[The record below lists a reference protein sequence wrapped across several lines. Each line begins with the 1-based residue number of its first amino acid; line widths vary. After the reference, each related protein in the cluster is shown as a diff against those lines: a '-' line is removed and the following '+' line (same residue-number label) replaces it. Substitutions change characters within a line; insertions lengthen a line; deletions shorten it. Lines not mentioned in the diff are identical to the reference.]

1 MPLYVEVILKLL
13 LSLALG
19 GIVGYEREY
28 KSRPAGLRTHI
39 LVCIG
44 AALVQITAI
53 NYFKNS
59 PITNGDPMRLGAQVI
74 SGIGFLGAGTI
85 IKEGASIKGL
95 TTAASLWV
103 VGCIG
108 LAVGSG
114 MYFEATAATILIY
127 VALKGFKRIED
138 NMAKSKKFINLEITA
153 KNTPGM
159 IGKIGNLFGE
169 HEISIDNIEIS
180 DSDDERVMIFLT
192 LKLKHLIPIEE
203 LVEDIVKIQGI
214 QGVKQL

>member
-1 MPLYVEVILKLL
+1 MPLYVEIILKLL
-13 LSLALG
+13 LSIVLG

-53 NYFKNS
+53 NFFRNS
-59 PITNGDPMRLGAQVI
+59 GVTNMDPMRLGAQVI

-85 IKEGASIKGL
+85 LKEGANIKGL
-95 TTAASLWV
+95 TTAASVWV
-103 VGCIG
+103 VACIG
-108 LAVGSG
+108 LAAGSG
-114 MYFEATAATILIY
+114 LYFEATAATILIY
-127 VALKGFKRIED
+127 VSLKGFKRIED

-153 KNTPGM
+153 NNTPGM
-159 IGKIGNLFGE
+159 IGRLGSLFGE

-180 DSDDERVMIFLT
+180 ERDEEKVIVFLT
-192 LKLKHLIPIEE
+192 LKFKYLIPIER
-203 LVEDIVKIQGI
+203 LVDEILNT
-214 QGVKQL
+214 QGVKKVKQL

>member
-1 MPLYVEVILKLL
+1 MALYIEVFIKLL
-13 LSLALG
+13 LSVVLG
-19 GIVGYEREY
+19 GIVGFEREY

-53 NYFKNS
+53 NYFRTS
-59 PITNGDPMRLGAQVI
+59 GLTNMDPMRLGAQVI

-85 IKEGASIKGL
+85 LKEGANIKGL
-95 TTAASLWV
+95 TTAASIWV

-108 LAVGSG
+108 VAAGTGL
-114 MYFEATAATILIY
+114 YIEATAATILIY
-127 VALKGFKRIED
+127 VSLRGFKILED
-138 NMAKSKKFINLEITA
+138 KMTRGKKYINLEIAA

-169 HEISIDNIEIS
+169 LEISIDTIDIS
-180 DSDDERVMIFLT
+180 DNDEEQVIIFLT
-192 LKLKHLIPIEE
+192 LKLKNIIPIEK
-203 LVEDIVKIQGI
+203 LVDDLISIDGVHK
-214 QGVKQL
+214 VKQV